1 MRKAKFVAGVIL
13 ALGIVTAAEVFAES
27 GSVQFSADMRQSG
40 PQGDAHSKMYVG
52 KDRMRMEMEQG
63 GQQIVR
69 IVDNSKNIEWIL
81 YPDQQSYVEHR
92 LPQTATPG
100 AGQADDANPCAA
112 MPGATCEKLG
122 TDTLSGRPV
131 VKWKM
136 TFSHQGKVF
145 ESTEWIDTERN
156 MPLRSERADGSRNE
170 LIFLGQEQV
179 GGRTAEKWEMKSAQP
194 GKAPESSYQWY
205 DPRLELAIR
214 EEFPGGFV
222 RELVNIRE
230 GQQPE
235 SLFSVPAGF
244 KAISIPGQGK

>member
-1 MRKAKFVAGVIL
+1 
-13 ALGIVTAAEVFAES
+13 
-27 GSVQFSADMRQSG
+27 
-40 PQGDAHSKMYVG
+40 
-52 KDRMRMEMEQG
+52 MEMEQG
-63 GQQIVR
+63 GQRIVR
-69 IVDNSKNIEWIL
+69 IVDNSNNVEWIL

-92 LPQTATPG
+92 LPQTATAG

-112 MPGATCEKLG
+112 MPDANCENLG
-122 TDTLSGRPV
+122 TETVSGRQA

-136 TFSHQGKVF
+136 TFSHQGKVYA
-145 ESTEWIDTERN
+145 STEWIDKERH
-156 MPLRSERADGSRNE
+156 MPLRSERADGSRSE
-170 LIFLGQEQV
+170 MVFLGQDQL
-179 GGRTAEKWEMKSAQP
+179 GGRPAEKWEMKSSQS

-205 DPRLELAIR
+205 DPQLDLAIR

-244 KAISIPGQGK
+244 KQISIPGKGK